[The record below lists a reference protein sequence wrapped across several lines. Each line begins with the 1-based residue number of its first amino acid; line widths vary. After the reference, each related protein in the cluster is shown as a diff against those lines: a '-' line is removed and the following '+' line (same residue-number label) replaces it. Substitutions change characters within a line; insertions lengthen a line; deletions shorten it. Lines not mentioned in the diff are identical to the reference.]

1 MMTERVAFKI
11 RAAVTAFASLV
22 LAHNLIFIAGYGSRF
37 GTVMA
42 HTGHDH
48 GWTIAALTSIG
59 LAASLLGVTL
69 GRLWQLRRSARGA
82 GATSLSGE
90 PGLRAFATR
99 WLGWWIALALVTTSL
114 FVVQENLE
122 LASVG
127 AALPGLGVLAS
138 AAYPNAMPIILTVA
152 LAISMVAALLGWRSS
167 VLIARIQAVRSDTPR
182 TGPAPAL
189 RPREPIDRRRG
200 SILGSRLAGRAP
212 PVALA
217 S

>member
-1 MMTERVAFKI
+1 MTERLAFLV
-11 RAAVTAFASLV
+11 RAAVTALASLV

-48 GWTIAALTSIG
+48 GWTVAAVTSIG

-82 GATSLSGE
+82 GAMSLSTE
-90 PGLRAFATR
+90 PGLRAFASR
-99 WLGWWIALALVTTSL
+99 WLAWWLALTLVTSSM
-114 FVVQENLE
+114 FVVEENLE
-122 LASVG
+122 LTSVG
-127 AALPGLGVLAS
+127 SALPGLGVLAS
-138 AAYPNAMPIILTVA
+138 AAYPNALAIILVIA

-167 VLIARIQAVRSDTPR
+167 VLLARIQAARSDTR
-182 TGPAPAL
+182 TDDAPAFRL
-189 RPREPIDRRRG
+189 NEPIDRRRG
-200 SILGSRLAGRAP
+200 SILGGRVAGRAP
-212 PVALA
+212 PLALA